1 MAIQITTY
9 GGLKAGVLAWL
20 ARSGDSLLD
29 SRFDDFLL
37 NCERRLYY
45 GFAADDP
52 ANSQPSAA
60 AALRSDP
67 LRTVDMETADPAF
80 ALPGGDAAAGDLPRA
95 GSRRSSTARTRPLQ
109 IVAQRTIDGYAS
121 GTQDQ
126 PRLIAVSGT
135 NFRVFPDPGTAAY
148 TATLRYYQKLATPAG
163 ATVNAILTGSPDVY
177 LYGCLVEASIFTQDE
192 PGALRY
198 LALYNACVAGL
209 NARTQR
215 ITGSSVPVIRL
226 RAGMAP

>member
-1 MAIQITTY
+1 MAAQITTY

-20 ARSGDSLLD
+20 ARTGDTLLD

-45 GFAADDP
+45 GHATEDAGNP
-52 ANSQPSAA
+52 
-60 AALRSDP
+60 LRSDP
-67 LRTVDMETADPAF
+67 LRIVEMETVDPAF
-80 ALPGGDAAAGDLPRA
+80 ALAAVTPQPATFLELISAQLNSPNA
-95 GSRRSSTARTRPLQ
+95 PLQ
-109 IVAQRTIDGYAS
+109 IVGQRTIDGYAS
-121 GTQDQ
+121 STPDQ

-135 NFRVFPDPGTAAY
+135 NFRVFPDPGAGAY

-163 ATVNAILTGSPDVY
+163 AVVNAILTNSPDVY
-177 LYGCLVEASIFTQDE
+177 LYGCLVEAAVFTQDE
-192 PGALRY
+192 QAALRY
-198 LALYNACVAGL
+198 LPLYNASVAGL

-215 ITGSSVPVIRL
+215 ITASSVPVIRL

>member
-1 MAIQITTY
+1 MAVQINTY

-37 NCERRLYY
+37 NCERRIYY

-52 ANSQPSAA
+52 ANP
-60 AALRSDP
+60 LRSDP
-67 LRTVDMETADPAF
+67 LRIDLMETVDPAF
-80 ALPGGDAAAGDLPRA
+80 AL
-95 GSRRSSTARTRPLQ
+95 SSGTVPQPATFLELISAQLNSPNAPLE
-109 IVAQRTIDGYAS
+109 IVSQRTIDGY
-121 GTQDQ
+121 GTQSLGGTK
-126 PRLIAVSGT
+126 LIAVSGT
-135 NFRVFPDPGTAAY
+135 NFRLLDAPTSG

-177 LYGCLVEASIFTQDE
+177 LYGCLIEAAIFTQDQ
-192 PGALRY
+192 PGALSY
-198 LALYNACVAGL
+198 LQLFNASVAGL

-215 ITGSSVPVIRL
+215 ITASAVPVIRV

>member
-1 MAIQITTY
+1 MAVQINTY

-37 NCERRLYY
+37 NCERRIYY

-80 ALPGGDAAAGDLPRA
+80 ALSAVTPQPATFLELISAQLNSPNA
-95 GSRRSSTARTRPLQ
+95 PLQ

-121 GTQDQ
+121 ATQDQ

-198 LALYNACVAGL
+198 LALYNASVAGL

>member
-1 MAIQITTY
+1 MAVQINTY

-29 SRFDDFLL
+29 GRFDDFLL
-37 NCERRLYY
+37 NCERRMYY
-45 GFAADDP
+45 GYATEEQNNP
-52 ANSQPSAA
+52 
-60 AALRSDP
+60 LRSDP
-67 LRTVDMETADPAF
+67 LRIDVMETVDAAF
-80 ALPGGDAAAGDLPRA
+80 AL
-95 GSRRSSTARTRPLQ
+95 SSGTVPQPATFLELISAQNNSPNAPLE
-109 IVAQRTIDGYAS
+109 IVSQRTLDGY
-121 GTQDQ
+121 GTQS
-126 PRLIAVSGT
+126 LGGTKKIAVSGT
-135 NFRVFPDPGTAAY
+135 NFRLLDAPTSG

-198 LALYNACVAGL
+198 LALYNASVSGL

-215 ITGSSVPVIRL
+215 ITGSSVPVIRV

>member
-1 MAIQITTY
+1 MAVQITTY

-52 ANSQPSAA
+52 ANP
-60 AALRSDP
+60 LRSDP

-80 ALPGGDAAAGDLPRA
+80 ALSAVTPQPATFLELISAQLNSPNA
-95 GSRRSSTARTRPLQ
+95 PLQ

-121 GTQDQ
+121 ATQDQ
-126 PRLIAVSGT
+126 PRLIAVGGT
-135 NFRVFPDPGTAAY
+135 NFRVFPDPRPRRPTPRPC
-148 TATLRYYQKLATPAG
+148 ATTRSSRRRPAHG
-163 ATVNAILTGSPDVY
+163 QRHPDRQPRTSISTVA
-177 LYGCLVEASIFTQDE
+177 
-192 PGALRY
+192 
-198 LALYNACVAGL
+198 
-209 NARTQR
+209 
-215 ITGSSVPVIRL
+215 
-226 RAGMAP
+226 